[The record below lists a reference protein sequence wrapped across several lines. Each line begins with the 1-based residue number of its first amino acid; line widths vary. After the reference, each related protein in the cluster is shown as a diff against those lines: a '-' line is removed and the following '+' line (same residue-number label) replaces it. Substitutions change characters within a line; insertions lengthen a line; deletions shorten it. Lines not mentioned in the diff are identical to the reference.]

1 MANVHLLAQNLLL
14 LCDYGEKFAARYH
27 IVSRGPGQEPQAHKK
42 EMMEKQEGRPLILIV
57 DDEPL
62 LLLATERAM
71 RQGGFRTLAA
81 SNAPEALELV
91 RSQPHKIDLLL
102 TDVRMPEVS
111 GLDLAKEF
119 MFSYPDTKI
128 LFMSGS
134 MEIRDSFHQY
144 EEFQDKA
151 EFLEKPFSISDL
163 RGKIS
168 ELLSSP

>member
-1 MANVHLLAQNLLL
+1 M
-14 LCDYGEKFAARYH
+14 
-27 IVSRGPGQEPQAHKK
+27 
-42 EMMEKQEGRPLILIV
+42 ILIV

-91 RSQPHKIDLLL
+91 RSQPHKVDVLL
-102 TDVRMPEVS
+102 TDIRMPEVS
-111 GLDLAKEF
+111 GIDLAREF
-119 MFSYPDTKI
+119 MLSFPDAKI

-134 MEIRDSFHQY
+134 IEIRDGFHQY

-151 EFLEKPFSISDL
+151 QFLEKPFSISDL
-163 RGKIS
+163 RSKVS
-168 ELLSSP
+168 DLLSSS